1 MASEREAKDELYQ
14 RLKDGVTNV
23 LKGDNFKNWLNTSGS
38 YFTHYYSMNNALL
51 IFAQNPK
58 ATYVK
63 GYEQWKDF
71 GRQVNKGEKGLQVIL
86 PVKAYEKR
94 QGDFL
99 RYVKES
105 LKKQLE
111 TNSDEVVYHNLDIS
125 GATKVSL
132 NRNVPGKYG
141 LVINGKDRGI
151 FTEEQLAKFIRDHVL
166 NKLVQRYSVGTVFD
180 IKQCSTPEYLWLK
193 EGSFKKEE
201 LALNAH
207 GEPVQSKKG
216 EFRVKNSADRIN
228 KFNPDLD
235 MHVEPIDEEKAEIL
249 LKALKTI
256 SEQNGV
262 PVYEVDRASDDTL
275 KGGADGYFSRSE
287 NDKNKEG
294 KGYIILPTDLENKTK
309 LASVLMHEMAHSDLH
324 GSLEKAKLYDRNT
337 RELQAEATAYSVA
350 SQFSIETDTSSFQY
364 LAAWQKDL
372 DFKDLRKNLDAIY
385 KECQTMTKE
394 ITAELDKLG
403 YNLDLTEKKSAM
415 TRDSLD
421 DLAAEYVEKTVPI
434 QKSVDEIK
442 YELPRM
448 LLDNQ
453 SRPELV
459 SIIREQA
466 KIANAQQMDLDAV
479 YNCVTDLKKAN
490 NRTTQDTIIEKLDKA
505 IARLNDYSLKIE
517 ELSNQ
522 FVDVAAKKQTNK
534 LEEFKRKPMTVLKEM
549 AKHNAD
555 LKDLSKMQLSYIA
568 KSKYI
573 SSEYGKLLNTNPDEF
588 ARKASERAIKID
600 SVISKSKQF
609 IEINYCENWFNNP
622 IFEGGQMM
630 HPKNAETISKQA
642 EKQIADMQ
650 RNSEDYIPYT
660 KCSFTVFDASGN
672 NLTVFTDRMDIGD
685 GYQSSLNDF
694 LSKQPTSKTKAISE
708 GMEKAL
714 KEKSVKDKFYSV
726 PKEGTLER
734 EEDTVKENVLDNKQ
748 SIDEWRADIADERTK
763 QEAEQSQ
770 DDHERGRDEIKGM
783 EEKSAN
789 SLGENRR

>member
-1 MASEREAKDELYQ
+1 MASEKEEKDELYQ

-23 LKGDNFKNWLNTSGS
+23 LKADNFKNWLNTSGS

-51 IFAQNPK
+51 IFAQNQK

-71 GRQVNKGEKGLQVIL
+71 GRQVNKGETGLKVIL

-111 TNSDEVVYHNLDIS
+111 NGSDEVVYHNLDVS

-151 FTEEQLAKFIRDHVL
+151 YTEEQFGKFVRDHVL

-193 EGSFKKEE
+193 EGNFKKEE

-207 GEPVQSKKG
+207 GEPIQSKKG
-216 EFRVKNSADRIN
+216 EFRVKNSEDRIN

-235 MHVEPIDEEKAEIL
+235 MHVEPIDEKKADVL
-249 LKALKTI
+249 LNALK
-256 SEQNGV
+256 SVSVQNGV
-262 PVYEVDRASDDTL
+262 PVYEVERASDETL
-275 KGGADGYFSRSE
+275 KGGADGYFSRAE
-287 NDKNKEG
+287 NDKNTEG

-309 LASVLMHEMAHSDLH
+309 LASVMMHEMAHSDLH

-350 SQFSIETDTSSFQY
+350 SQFGIETDTSSFQY

-415 TRDSLD
+415 TRESLD

-434 QKSVDEIK
+434 QKNVDEIK
-442 YELPRM
+442 CELPKM
-448 LLDNQ
+448 LLVNQ
-453 SRPELV
+453 NNPELV
-459 SIIREQA
+459 SIINRQA
-466 KIANAQQMDLDAV
+466 RIVNAQQMDLDAV

-505 IARLNDYSLKIE
+505 IARLNEYSMKIE
-517 ELSNQ
+517 DLSNQ

-534 LEEFKRKPMTVLKEM
+534 LEEFKQKPMTVLREI

-555 LKDLSKMQLSYIA
+555 LKNLSKMQLSYIA

-573 SSEYGKLLNTNPDEF
+573 LSEYGKLLNTNPDEF
-588 ARKASERAIKID
+588 AKKSSERALKID
-600 SVISKSKQF
+600 SVISKSNQF
-609 IEINYCENWFNNP
+609 IEINDCENWFNNP
-622 IFEGGQMM
+622 IFERGQIM

-642 EKQIADMQ
+642 EKQIAEMQ
-650 RNSEDYIPYT
+650 RNTEEYIPYT
-660 KCSFTVFDASGN
+660 KCSFTLFDASGN
-672 NLTVFTDRMDIGD
+672 NLTTFTDRMDIGD
-685 GYQSSLNDF
+685 GYQSSLSDF
-694 LSKQPTSKTKAISE
+694 LSRQKASKTKTTGE
-708 GMEKAL
+708 GFEKAL
-714 KEKSVKDKFYSV
+714 KEKSVKDKIYSV
-726 PKEGTLER
+726 PKAEVLEKAV
-734 EEDTVKENVLDNKQ
+734 DTVKENVLENQQ
-748 SIDEWRADIADERTK
+748 SINEWRSDIADERAK
-763 QEAEQSQ
+763 QETEQNRENDEVRKDVVSEVE
-770 DDHERGRDEIKGM
+770 DKRDYSI
-783 EEKSAN
+783 
-789 SLGENRR
+789 GENNR